1 MTYYN
6 IKRHGSMT
14 CGVALW
20 FGQSVDAFFSANH
33 IRLCYLSSRQ
43 DWELR
48 LVFCR
53 KIPAVCAFLG
63 STVTSECILPFLE
76 NALVDN
82 EERVVAQS
90 VRCITTLVQL
100 KLLSRLMTVDA
111 VRSGAPLLLHPRPTI
126 RQAAIALVEAAAS
139 ALESTDAAVFLLPLL
154 RPALTYN
161 LSGMRLTAGSIS
173 RALMEPLSWKAYR
186 RTLGER
192 LAALSSPHSSRSL
205 EEGGSMGRPSLL
217 PSASQGEQAM
227 ALMERA
233 DRISQAKRGCTGLLD
248 APISDSWI
256 VSSSPLG
263 VDADGFDEDQ
273 NEFEASQWGGGTK
286 PKSAFST
293 SPANRREREKEH
305 TEQTFDPVAQVTAPF
320 EDASEPAKLQ
330 YMLGYVDLV
339 AKECLSRASQGHS
352 QGPWSVSGHTPRQT
366 EGCDE
371 DIIRTRASSLS
382 QGLFQATHTPSLA
395 ATGLSEGLTHSLL
408 VPHQKYGNSPAVAA
422 TFSSAVLPPSSP
434 VQTASSLLCLSESDK
449 EMALKITTLPNSAIS
464 IGRGLKRATVYSIFG
479 IQSGDMVRNESSH
492 ALGNFPRSRSG
503 SSLSSSPRQL
513 SLPVPTPPLHSSSP
527 GLNKAPAEAA
537 AALPAQS
544 SSSSSSSAGLREDQD
559 KDREISAGS
568 QSRAHPSQLRA
579 EEGIGCDDIR
589 TLQLV
594 NRLRALQIPPLP
606 PDLGSLQHA
615 NGKPY
620 R

>member
-1 MTYYN
+1 
-6 IKRHGSMT
+6 
-14 CGVALW
+14 
-20 FGQSVDAFFSANH
+20 
-33 IRLCYLSSRQ
+33 
-43 DWELR
+43 
-48 LVFCR
+48 VFCR

-205 EEGGSMGRPSLL
+205 EEGVSLSMGRPSVL

-233 DRISQAKRGCTGLLD
+233 DRISQAKRGSTALLD

-273 NEFEASQWGGGTK
+273 NEFETSQWGGGTK
-286 PKSAFST
+286 PKSAVST
-293 SPANRREREKEH
+293 GPANRREREKEH

-352 QGPWSVSGHTPRQT
+352 QGPWTVSGHTPRQT

-382 QGLFQATHTPSLA
+382 QGLFQVTHTPSLA

-434 VQTASSLLCLSESDK
+434 VQTASSLLCLSEADK

-464 IGRGLKRATVYSIFG
+464 IGRGLNRATVYSIFG
-479 IQSGDMVRNESSH
+479 IQSGDMLRNESSH

-513 SLPVPTPPLHSSSP
+513 GLPISAPSLHPSSP
-527 GLNKAPAEAA
+527 GLARGQAEATT
-537 AALPAQS
+537 AQS
-544 SSSSSSSAGLREDQD
+544 SSSSSSAALKEDQD
-559 KDREISAGS
+559 RDREISAGS
-568 QSRAHPSQLRA
+568 QSRALSSQLRA
-579 EEGIGCDDIR
+579 EEGIGCDDVR

-594 NRLRALQIPPLP
+594 NRLRALKIPPLP

>member
-1 MTYYN
+1 
-6 IKRHGSMT
+6 
-14 CGVALW
+14 
-20 FGQSVDAFFSANH
+20 
-33 IRLCYLSSRQ
+33 
-43 DWELR
+43 
-48 LVFCR
+48 VFCR

-161 LSGMRLTAGSIS
+161 LSGMRLTAGSVS

-205 EEGGSMGRPSLL
+205 EEGVTLSLGRPSVL

-233 DRISQAKRGCTGLLD
+233 GRISQAKRGSPGLLD

-273 NEFEASQWGGGTK
+273 NEFETSQWGGGTK
-286 PKSAFST
+286 PKGAVIIGT
-293 SPANRREREKEH
+293 ANRREREKDH
-305 TEQTFDPVAQVTAPF
+305 AEQSFDPQAQVTAPF

-330 YMLGYVDLV
+330 YMQGYVDLV

-352 QGPWSVSGHTPRQT
+352 QGPWSVSGHTPRQI

-371 DIIRTRASSLS
+371 EIIRARASSLT
-382 QGLFQATHTPSLA
+382 QGLFQVTHTPSLA

-422 TFSSAVLPPSSP
+422 TFSSAVLPSSSP
-434 VQTASSLLCLSESDK
+434 VQTASSLLCLAEADK
-449 EMALKITTLPNSAIS
+449 EIALKITTLPNSAIG
-464 IGRGLKRATVYSIFG
+464 IGRGLNRATVYSVFG
-479 IQSGDMVRNESSH
+479 IQSGDMLRNESSH

-503 SSLSSSPRQL
+503 SSLSSSPRQPAL
-513 SLPVPTPPLHSSSP
+513 PLPVPSSHPTSPVPSRGQVEAATASTVLPSSS
-527 GLNKAPAEAA
+527 
-537 AALPAQS
+537 S
-544 SSSSSSSAGLREDQD
+544 SSSSSSSAALREDQD
-559 KDREISAGS
+559 RDREREISGGS
-568 QSRAHPSQLRA
+568 QSRALVSQLRP
-579 EEGIGCDDIR
+579 EESIGCDDVR